1 MPLVEIKVTSA
12 TFDRTNRN
20 RCCFGL
26 RSLASTGIEI
36 SSLSRP
42 RIATAFPADS
52 MLSDRASMWEK
63 MRWHKRTVES
73 ICGVRYVK
81 YYIYICSIR
90 VAIVKWPYEICR
102 LSLYEESIYEKWQE
116 RRTKIRERD
125 LSSHVKL
132 AFLGGG
138 VTGVALAKTVKK
150 SFGNEKEKVERWT
163 GRRGRGG
170 RRGERST
177 SRLREVLIY
186 RNAGTLRLRLELTA
200 NLRVNSLGDKLAELR
215 RKYSWHYAYA

>member
-1 MPLVEIKVTSA
+1 MKFA
-12 TFDRTNRN
+12 
-20 RCCFGL
+20 G
-26 RSLASTGIEI
+26 
-36 SSLSRP
+36 
-42 RIATAFPADS
+42 
-52 MLSDRASMWEK
+52 
-63 MRWHKRTVES
+63 
-73 ICGVRYVK
+73 
-81 YYIYICSIR
+81 
-90 VAIVKWPYEICR
+90 
-102 LSLYEESIYEKWQE
+102 SLYEESIYEKWQE

-138 VTGVALAKTVKK
+138 VTGWRWRRRLR
-150 SFGNEKEKVERWT
+150 KVLVTRKRRSNDERDV
-163 GRRGRGG
+163 GGGAGRGW
-170 RRGERST
+170 ERST